1 MDKIINNPSDF
12 LKLGPDFEGKIKTIG
27 LQIREKSKIEYGSDL
42 IYARLLLMAIAH
54 YLLGCKSMVAGD
66 VDEDKSNKLLLISVF
81 YQGTNYIE
89 DLISEGQYIKACAAI
104 KQDYELLA
112 RIGAINNNTDKSG
125 QVPNIKNLPE
135 EVRPLYGDLNKIAH
149 ISQSEILNSIMHHST
164 DGEAYGI
171 SPFCNFVPDLAKN
184 LYELHLFTLVNIV
197 REHIKIFETMYDDGK
212 LILEPILKYYITAVN
227 YLEKGGFSVE

>member
-1 MDKIINNPSDF
+1 MDKIYDDISEF
-12 LKLGPDFEGKIKTIG
+12 LKLAPDFEGKIKGIG

-42 IYARLLLMAIAH
+42 IYARLNLMAIAH
-54 YLLGCKSMVAGD
+54 YLLGCKSMVPGS
-66 VDEDKSNKLLLISVF
+66 VDEDISNKLLLISIF

-112 RIGAINNNTDKSG
+112 RINAINTGNDKPG
-125 QVPNIKNLPE
+125 KVPNITNLPE

-149 ISQSEILNSIMHHST
+149 ISKSEILDTIVHHSI
-164 DGEAYGI
+164 DGEALGI
-171 SPFCNFVPDLAKN
+171 SPFCKFIPDLAKS

-197 REHIKIFETMYDDGK
+197 REHINLFKVMYDDWK
-212 LILEPILKYYITAVN
+212 ECIDPIMKYFVTAVEF
-227 YLEKGGFSVE
+227 LKSGGFTEE